1 MTTQGPGDAGP
12 RRTTMNQLQLPDLTT
27 FLTCLSVFVPL
38 FGGAGI
44 VLGALGW
51 LSDRITIGGP
61 RTR

>member
-1 MTTQGPGDAGP
+1 
-12 RRTTMNQLQLPDLTT
+12 MNQLQLPDLTT